1 MSYSVDERENSKGI
15 QELIELLRD
24 KGVAQGKDAS
34 IKIVEEAEKRA
45 EWMLNQAE
53 EEAKAILSKAHEDAD
68 FIRKAG
74 SDSLLVAFR
83 DIKLR
88 LKDELSN
95 QFAMQLNELI
105 KYELKKPET
114 LKLLLINAVSK
125 SQIPDESMNIILPE
139 KVLGLEELRQNPDSL
154 KSGALIEILSEVTR
168 DLLQSEVKFK
178 AGKNQAGIIFSL
190 RDDEIQVDLSDHAL
204 TELLL
209 SHLQPRF
216 SAILEGVVA

>member
-15 QELIELLRD
+15 QELIEALRD
-24 KGVAQGKDAS
+24 KGVAQGKEAS
-34 IKIVEEAEKRA
+34 IKIIEEAEKRA
-45 EWMLNQAE
+45 EWMLKQAE
-53 EEAKAILSKAHEDAD
+53 EEAKAIVSNAHEGAD

-105 KYELKKPET
+105 KYELKEPET

-125 SQIPDESMNIILPE
+125 AQIPDESMDIILPE
-139 KVLGLEELRQNPDSL
+139 KVLGLEELRQNPESL

-168 DLLQSEVKFK
+168 DLLKSEVTFK
-178 AGKNQAGIIFSL
+178 TGKNQAGIVFSL
-190 RDDEIQVDLSDHAL
+190 RNDEIQVDLAEEAL

-209 SHLQPRF
+209 NHLQPRF
-216 SAILEGVVA
+216 RAILEGVVA